1 MSQSTFKKT
10 PLLLAMMIIATG
22 QVGVSIYLPSLPLI
36 ATDLSVTQVDV
47 QLLVTLFLVG
57 FGLSQL
63 FYGPMSDA
71 VGRRPIFLLGQGIY
85 LVGTIVCFACMSGNI
100 SKSLLFFHNP

>member
-36 ATDLSVTQVDV
+36 ASDLSVTQVDV

-71 VGRRPIFLLGQGIY
+71 VGRRPIFLLGQGVY
-85 LVGTIVCFACMSGNI
+85 L
-100 SKSLLFFHNP
+100 

>member
-36 ATDLSVTQVDV
+36 ASDLSVTQVDV

-63 FYGPMSDA
+63 
-71 VGRRPIFLLGQGIY
+71 
-85 LVGTIVCFACMSGNI
+85 
-100 SKSLLFFHNP
+100 

>member
-1 MSQSTFKKT
+1 
-10 PLLLAMMIIATG
+10 MMIIATG

-36 ATDLSVTQVDV
+36 ASDLSVTQVDV

-71 VGRRPIFLLGQGIY
+71 VGRRPIFLLGQGAVSY
-85 LVGTIVCFACMSGNI
+85 THLT
-100 SKSLLFFHNP
+100 LPTT